1 MSNSNIFYFLYK
13 PSLVQIE
20 QTSNSCLVQWRHPVE
35 HGSRV
40 HEYML
45 EASGATTSMICT
57 APRPTASP
65 SSARSSSE
73 LSSHNEGD
81 DSFDKNNGDGDDDD
95 VDDEMDSDAE
105 LHAVEESGGD
115 TSSIASSSNSS
126 FSNNKVGA
134 SSLSDEFMDC
144 LLYTSPSPRD
154 GLLSRMPSSA

>member
-1 MSNSNIFYFLYK
+1 MLFSFLYFFI
-13 PSLVQIE
+13 QIE

-57 APRPTASP
+57 APRPSASP
-65 SSARSSSE
+65 SSARTSSE

-81 DSFDKNNGDGDDDD
+81 DSFDKSNGDGNDDD
-95 VDDEMDSDAE
+95 VEMDSDAE
-105 LHAVEESGGD
+105 LHCVEESGGD

-126 FSNNKVGA
+126 FSNNKGGA
-134 SSLSDEFMDC
+134 SSSSDEFMEYR
-144 LLYTSPSPRD
+144 LS
-154 GLLSRMPSSA
+154 GLTADASYK

>member
-1 MSNSNIFYFLYK
+1 MLFSFLYFFI
-13 PSLVQIE
+13 QIE

-57 APRPTASP
+57 APRPSASP
-65 SSARSSSE
+65 SSARTSSE

-81 DSFDKNNGDGDDDD
+81 DSFDKSNDDDD

-105 LHAVEESGGD
+105 LHCVEESGGD

-126 FSNNKVGA
+126 FSNNKGGA
-134 SSLSDEFMDC
+134 SSSSDEFMEYR
-144 LLYTSPSPRD
+144 LS
-154 GLLSRMPSSA
+154 GLTADASYK